1 MEAAQLWRAHNTILA
16 SQVLDADAQQVS
28 CCTSFVST
36 HCLTAARPLCR
47 TAALP
52 HGRSAARPLCRTAA
66 LPHCRSA
73 ALPLCESREKQPFLA
88 YPRCLTLSSLPSL
101 PLPVSSWWSAR
112 RVIAMVGDSLMY
124 EGFLPSMLCQVRPPC
139 SARYAHHALPGTAL
153 HALPGTALHALPGT
167 PSMLCQVRPPCSA
180 RYALHALPG
189 TPSLLLSRSLHL
201 VLTPTIPPLARGAH
215 ATSDSPTPPFPPV
228 PFPSP
233 PECAQIHRVSAVSK
247 VTDDGL
253 SKFVWRVAAYNVT
266 IVNYWSPFLMA
277 YSTQNDVLRRI
288 KVTNPGLG
296 DTAVN
301 LHTFDPTWFDKVGR
315 FGMVVF
321 QSATHWPHA
330 KTWLRRFFVNRKWQL
345 IKPEPNTV
353 QAYKMAL
360 RRLART
366 FDAKSVKRWRL
377 PPMYFLSAPPR
388 LAGCQGA
395 KTPSSPQMYSFFER
409 NNSQSRVWYPS
420 QANVFKGSRTI
431 RLIDITHPS
440 LFRSDAMIAAQ
451 RRKSQDC
458 LHPCMPGLPDTWV
471 DLFYE
476 TWRREHGVA

>member
-1 MEAAQLWRAHNTILA
+1 MRSSHAFRWRCIALA
-16 SQVLDADAQQVS
+16 SALLLISAPRSHSHTGDTGVSGALKDRDDTFQQELMLADMPALLSVDS
-28 CCTSFVST
+28 PST
-36 HCLTAARPLCR
+36 TAASTTTADNPLKSTNGAKAKVATTQAAGSTCDIYDGSWVSDRANRPAYDMSTC
-47 TAALP
+47 
-52 HGRSAARPLCRTAA
+52 
-66 LPHCRSA
+66 
-73 ALPLCESREKQPFLA
+73 PFLKDVA
-88 YPRCLTLSSLPSL
+88 PTTNCLDPKRKLDPNWMYYSWKPRNCGGSTIRFSPAKFLM
-101 PLPVSSWWSAR
+101 R
-112 RVIAMVGDSLMY
+112 MRNKVIAMVGDSLMY
-124 EGFLPSMLCQVRPPC
+124 EGFLPSMLCQ
-139 SARYAHHALPGTAL
+139 
-153 HALPGTALHALPGT
+153 
-167 PSMLCQVRPPCSA
+167 M
-180 RYALHALPG
+180 
-189 TPSLLLSRSLHL
+189 
-201 VLTPTIPPLARGAH
+201 
-215 ATSDSPTPPFPPV
+215 
-228 PFPSP
+228 
-233 PECAQIHRVSAVSK
+233 HRVSAVTK
-247 VTDDGL
+247 VTNDGL

-277 YSTQNDVLRRI
+277 YSTQNEVLARI

-395 KTPSSPQMYSFFER
+395 KAASSPQMYSFFER

-420 QANVFKGSRTI
+420 QASVFKGSRTI
-431 RLIDITHPS
+431 RLVDITHPS
-440 LFRSDAMIAAQ
+440 LSRSDAMIAAQ
-451 RRKSQDC
+451 RPKSQDC

-476 TWRREHGVA
+476 TWRREHGIA